1 MGFFYDNVTIE
12 AIAMFLIYFTV
23 LWLLNSFALKSKG
36 RGFFMYFIVPI
47 LGVFILWPITTKGT
61 NMDNWFSHAK
71 VLSSVALCVIFYGL
85 RYFEKVRA
93 IKWYK
98 LLPAI
103 FLAVNMI
110 EAVVRELQIGTLNA
124 PQVIDGME
132 YIGGPWNQINAVAGI
147 LNILLICGWFGIF
160 VMKDR
165 NHTMSWPDMTWA
177 WIIGYDLWNQTYAY
191 NALGDRS
198 FYAFAVL
205 FSATVIAHREGKG
218 AWLQHRASTLAI
230 SNYIM
235 FTFPHLLVTSDIAV
249 QSSWNTQAMM
259 LLSITALTWNI
270 VLFTHQVGVIV
281 KGRKN
286 PFTQELYTDTDQYK
300 RYQEIR
306 AEYEAN
312 PVK

>member
-23 LWLLNSFALKSKG
+23 LWLLNSFALKNKWSG
-36 RGFFMYFIVPI
+36 LFMYLVVPI
-47 LGVFILWPITTKGT
+47 LGVFIIWPITAKGT

-71 VLSSVALCVIFYGL
+71 VLSAAAGCLIFYAL
-85 RYFEKVRA
+85 RYSEKVQS

-98 LLPAI
+98 VLPLMI
-103 FLAVNMI
+103 LALNMI
-110 EAVVRELQIGTLNA
+110 EAIVRELQIGQLTS
-124 PQVIDGME
+124 PQVVDGMT

-160 VMKDR
+160 IMKDKNR
-165 NHTMSWPDMTWA
+165 TMCWPDMTIA
-177 WIIGYDLWNQTYAY
+177 WIIGYDLWNQAYAY
-191 NALGDRS
+191 NALGNRS
-198 FYAFAVL
+198 FYALPLLMA
-205 FSATVIAHREGKG
+205 ATIIAHREGKG
-218 AWLQHRASTLAI
+218 AWLQHRASTLVIA
-230 SNYIM
+230 NYIM
-235 FTFPHLLVTSDIAV
+235 FTFPHWMVTSDVAV

-259 LLSITALTWNI
+259 LISIAALTWNV
-270 VLFTHQVGVIV
+270 VLFAKQASIII
-281 KGRKN
+281 KSRKN
-286 PFTQELYTDTDQYK
+286 PLMDELYTDTDQYK